1 MTRKNPDRTK
11 MTHLPV
17 GVAADPPLPLL
28 EEVPTPEL
36 RDRTSSFPRREKHNR
51 IIS

>member
-1 MTRKNPDRTK
+1 MLTP
-11 MTHLPV
+11 LPV

-36 RDRTSSFPRREKHNR
+36 RERTSSFPKRKKYNL
-51 IIS
+51 IIIF